1 MFGLL
6 RLSRMVAAMA
16 GVALGLTL
24 AAPAHADGQV
34 TVRNSSGQAAIDPT
48 YQTTLTVSGR
58 GFQSIKKGHGGIYVQ
73 FGAVRGQW
81 RPSQGGVSGQNY
93 FIVPDSEAKQNNGY
107 LKYVAFPGSDTA
119 AAANGGV
126 ISPSGT
132 WSPSINVPGA
142 TFKTYDR
149 AGKVTT
155 IDCRKLT
162 CGVLTIGAHGVTNA
176 RNETFTKV
184 SVKDLYAESSA
195 TTSQAATPA
204 APGSE
209 SQPATPLAGP
219 ATPRKGVVPASL
231 TVDRASAQPGRI
243 LAFSAVGLTP
253 GTQVSATFDNGRS
266 GVGPLTVGSGGQV
279 AGMLEL
285 PPDVKPGT
293 YELRLVG
300 EGDMPSVRFAVVG
313 EPATQQRFTDWQPW
327 AFAGAG
333 VLALLAAVGVLV
345 VRRRRSRHAH

>member
-132 WSPSINVPGA
+132 WSTSINVPGA
-142 TFKTYDR
+142 H
-149 AGKVTT
+149 
-155 IDCRKLT
+155 LQ
-162 CGVLTIGAHGVTNA
+162 
-176 RNETFTKV
+176 
-184 SVKDLYAESSA
+184 DL
-195 TTSQAATPA
+195 
-204 APGSE
+204 
-209 SQPATPLAGP
+209 
-219 ATPRKGVVPASL
+219 R
-231 TVDRASAQPGRI
+231 PGRQSHHHR
-243 LAFSAVGLTP
+243 LPQTHLRRA
-253 GTQVSATFDNGRS
+253 DHRS
-266 GVGPLTVGSGGQV
+266 PRRHQCSQRDLHQ
-279 AGMLEL
+279 
-285 PPDVKPGT
+285 
-293 YELRLVG
+293 G
-300 EGDMPSVRFAVVG
+300 ERQGSVRRVFGYHLTSRHTSSTGIGV
-313 EPATQQRFTDWQPW
+313 ATSH
-327 AFAGAG
+327 
-333 VLALLAAVGVLV
+333 AACW
-345 VRRRRSRHAH
+345 SRHAPQGRSASKSHCRSRLGPARPDLGLQRRGAHPGHPGQRHLRQWPLWGWASDCRVGRPSGRHARTTPRREARHLRATAGR